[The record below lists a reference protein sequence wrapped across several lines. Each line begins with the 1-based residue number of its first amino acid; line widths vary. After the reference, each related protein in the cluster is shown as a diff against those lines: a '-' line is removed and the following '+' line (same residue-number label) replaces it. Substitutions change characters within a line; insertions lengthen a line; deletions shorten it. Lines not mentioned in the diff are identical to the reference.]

1 MKPLL
6 LALLAAPLALAQV
19 SNPEPASL
27 SIEGTLTDQL
37 SGAPIAGG
45 RIVLDEHYP
54 GRTLAYSDA
63 AGHFQFDSLRP
74 GAHHLLA
81 RRTGYLQA
89 SQLAVLYS
97 GRNSPAVRIALTP
110 QAVIAGTVEDQ
121 DGFPVAEASIIVF
134 TRSAGGELVS
144 ASRGGVTT
152 DDHGRFRA
160 AGLASG
166 SYYLHVQPGLAGNW
180 DARYTDVYYPAAL
193 KFEDAEAI
201 QTTSGQERSGIVVRL
216 QISAGVRVQGRVALP
231 PGFAIQHGGGRAQ
244 VSLTSAGIAGFAR
257 TTNAMVA
264 DDGSFTFNHV
274 QPGKYQLVPV
284 LPPPYGRGF
293 TTGPAGAVEPNLE
306 VGAAD
311 ISGIALNVEDTM
323 PVDLP
328 GKVVFAAGVQP
339 EPVIVLLTQRNS
351 VQAQTASQ
359 EDGSFVL
366 RAVPPGKY
374 YLSANATAGSLRG
387 VSARLGEA
395 DLPYGA
401 LELKGPNPGSLV
413 ITMSS
418 AFGVVQGV
426 IVDAA
431 GQPVSG
437 QYALFHAVKPGLL
450 PPAPGK
456 TDPAGHFWA
465 GLPPGD
471 YRVWPAAAVPA
482 DYRFGGSDAPPGQG
496 QLVTIVEG
504 PNPPLRL
511 VLAAVK

>member
-1 MKPLL
+1 MRPLL
-6 LALLAAPLALAQV
+6 LALLAAPLALAQTP
-19 SNPEPASL
+19 NPEPAGL
-27 SIEGTLTDQL
+27 SIEGALTDAL
-37 SGAPIAGG
+37 SGAPIAGA

-63 AGHFQFDSLRP
+63 AGHFQFDGLRA
-74 GAHHLLA
+74 GAHDLA
-81 RRTGYLQA
+81 ATRTGYLQA
-89 SQLAVLYS
+89 SQPVVLQP
-97 GRNSPAVRIALTP
+97 GWNSPAVRIALTP
-110 QAVIAGTVEDQ
+110 QAAIAGTVEDQ
-121 DGFPVAEASIIVF
+121 DGFPVAEASIIVLS
-134 TRSAGGELVS
+134 RSAGGELVN
-144 ASRGGVTT
+144 ASHGGILT

-166 SYYLHVQPGLAGNW
+166 SYYLHVQPGLARNW

-201 QTTSGQERSGIVVRL
+201 QASSGQERSGIVVRL
-216 QISAGVRVQGRVALP
+216 QISGGVRVEGRVALP
-231 PGFAIQHGGGRAQ
+231 PGFAISPGAGRAQ
-244 VSLTSAGIAGFAR
+244 VSLISVGIPGFAR
-257 TTNAMVA
+257 STNAMVA
-264 DDGSFTFNHV
+264 DDGSFTFNNV
-274 QPGKYQLVPV
+274 QPGKYRIAPA

-311 ISGIALNVEDTM
+311 ISGIVLHIEDTM
-323 PVDLP
+323 PLDLS
-328 GKVVFAAGVQP
+328 GKVVFEPGTQP
-339 EPVIVLLTQRNS
+339 EPVIVQLTERNA

-374 YLSANATAGSLRG
+374 YLSATANTGRARG

-401 LELKGPNPGSLV
+401 LELKGPNPGPLV

-418 AFGVVQGV
+418 VFGIVQGV

-450 PPAPGK
+450 PATVGK
-456 TDPAGHFWA
+456 TDAAGHFWA
-465 GLPPGD
+465 GLPPGE
-471 YRVWPAAAVPA
+471 YHVWPAAAVPA
-482 DYRFGGSDAPPGQG
+482 DFRLGGVDAPPGQG
-496 QLVTIVEG
+496 QLITIAAG

-511 VLAAVK
+511 PLPTVK